1 MVILDVIFRA
11 IIQCIIAVIISGTV
25 GLVFVALKSNAALKA
40 HTIIIDAIYKYQA
53 DRIENEHLCGT
64 PVIDEVDYCD
74 MESYEKTLNRFYDWG
89 YTRILPKDKF
99 EIIKPFIEKE

>member
-1 MVILDVIFRA
+1 MVILDIFIWA
-11 IIQCIIAVIISGTV
+11 VIQCIIAASIAGI
-25 GLVFVALKSNAALKA
+25 VAIGFAILKNNATLKA
-40 HTIIIDAIYKYQA
+40 RKIIIKAIYKYQT
-53 DRIENEHLCGT
+53 DRLENEHLCGT

>member
-1 MVILDVIFRA
+1 MIILDVIFRA
-11 IIQCIIAVIISGTV
+11 IIQCMIVAAVAGTV
-25 GLVFVALKSNAALKA
+25 TCIFMVLKSNATLKA
-40 HTIIIDAIYKYQA
+40 RIIIIEAIYKYQA